1 VEPLKLQIRTRARGE
16 PAGFDSAITG
26 VPDRWYVTLTG
37 ERVFLAQQAG
47 ADLRTVSER
56 LAANIGEILHH
67 ASWVITGDPE
77 LVRTLG
83 MMHDCATCRAGVAN
97 ALDYL
102 AGEPGR
108 EVAVGQ
114 LWWADPAVQWQET
127 A

>member
-16 PAGFDSAITG
+16 PAGFDSAIT
-26 VPDRWYVTLTG
+26 
-37 ERVFLAQQAG
+37 
-47 ADLRTVSER
+47 DLRTVSER